1 MNNVSIIG
9 NITADPKLKPVGST
23 QVCEFSIAC
32 NEVFYIGEG
41 QHREKK
47 EVVHY
52 FDVQCWG
59 ARGEALAKFFTKGK
73 PIAITGTLK
82 QDRWEK
88 EGEKRSKVYIRVES
102 WDFAGGDRKEGEPKD
117 WDDAKAQAEKRE
129 GAQKAPAQVDEDNI
143 PL

>member
-1 MNNVSIIG
+1 MNNISIIG

-32 NEVFYIGEG
+32 NEVFYSGPEG
-41 QHREKK
+41 SKTKQ

-52 FDVQCWG
+52 FDCQCWSS
-59 ARGEALAKFFTKGK
+59 RGESLAKYFSKGK
-73 PIAITGTLK
+73 PIAITGALR

-88 EGEKRSKVYIRVES
+88 EGEKRSRVYIRVEN
-102 WDFAGGDRKEGEPKD
+102 WDFCGGDRKEGEPKD
-117 WDDAKAQAEKRE
+117 WDDAKP
-129 GAQKAPAQVDEDNI
+129 KATGVDPTDDI